1 MVTDGNGR
9 GQIIAHAL
17 LKTDRQE
24 TIKSFVSIFQE
35 LNVTAFNA
43 KVFLVDNYLNE
54 MAVLRSLWPESKIL
68 LCPWHVRRAFKS
80 NISSLS
86 LSQDKKD
93 EIRKI
98 CEGIAYARTEEHYSI
113 LCNELEEKVPRDF
126 HKYFLD
132 NCHACRHMSVHC
144 WRGSSSHMGNQNRE
158 IGLRVFTGKLKRTYT
173 QTWRYQTVLMNC
185 YILTEGRKFR
195 QVTKSFSLQLRQGTD
210 AERI

>member
-17 LKTDRQE
+17 LKSDRQE
-24 TIKSFVSIFQE
+24 TIKSFLSIFQE

-54 MAVLRSLWPESKIL
+54 MAVLRSLRPESKIL

-86 LSQDKKD
+86 LPQEKND

-98 CEGIAYARTEEHYSI
+98 I
-113 LCNELEEKVPRDF
+113 RD
-126 HKYFLD
+126 
-132 NCHACRHMSVHC
+132 M
-144 WRGSSSHMGNQNRE
+144 
-158 IGLRVFTGKLKRTYT
+158 
-173 QTWRYQTVLMNC
+173 
-185 YILTEGRKFR
+185 
-195 QVTKSFSLQLRQGTD
+195 
-210 AERI
+210 